1 MKNRQF
7 PRLFNKWPFPRTW
20 WGDIIGVVTSGLVGG
35 LAAGIAISLLDDIAS
50 PRSLQTHLA
59 HDVPRTLV
67 ACVAVYAVFYVYQLR
82 RNHWQRTW

>member
-1 MKNRQF
+1 MKAMV
-7 PRLFNKWPFPRTW
+7 WPFPRTW

-50 PRSLQTHLA
+50 PQSLQTHLA

-67 ACVAVYAVFYVYQLR
+67 ACVAVYAVFYVSQLR